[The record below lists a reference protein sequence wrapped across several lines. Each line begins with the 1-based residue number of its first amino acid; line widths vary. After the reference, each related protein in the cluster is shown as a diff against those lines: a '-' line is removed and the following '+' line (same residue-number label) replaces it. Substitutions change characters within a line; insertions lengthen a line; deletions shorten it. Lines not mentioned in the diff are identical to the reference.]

1 LKNFIKT
8 PEARKNDASARNL
21 SIFYATKNHSVYILE
36 LLALMNKWRKDVL
49 SPKVENKVPV
59 KTIGITVNPV
69 AGMGGAVGLKGT
81 DGEAIL
87 KKAVSLGAKPIAPAR
102 AESFLSE
109 LQSANGG
116 IRLVVGA
123 GSMGEDG
130 AKNCGFAHTILG
142 ERKRETNAED
152 TREIAGRMLD
162 KGVDLLV
169 FCGGDGT
176 ARDIQKA
183 VNMHLPVLGVPTGVK
198 MHSAVFA
205 VNPQAAARVA
215 RSFLLGDLPLREAEV
230 MDVDEEAFREGRV
243 SAELYGYVLTPYEP
257 RLIQENKMA
266 SPMTESELR
275 NQAAI
280 AIYVIENMKLDV
292 IYIIG
297 PGTTTR
303 TIGDLLDAKKTL
315 LGVDLFC
322 NKAITTHDANEKQ
335 ILEAIRGKTV
345 QIIVTPI
352 GGQGFIFG
360 RGNQQ
365 ISPEVIR
372 RVGLDNIVVVATA
385 GKLRSLKGL
394 RVDTCDPNLDEAL
407 RSRKLKVM
415 ADYKTEYMIRLE

>member
-1 LKNFIKT
+1 LV
-8 PEARKNDASARNL
+8 PPL
-21 SIFYATKNHSVYILE
+21 ST
-36 LLALMNKWRKDVL
+36 
-49 SPKVENKVPV
+49 ENKSPSAKEHALKA
-59 KTIGITVNPV
+59 KTIGLIVNPV

-81 DGEAIL
+81 DGQAILNEAI
-87 KKAVSLGAKPIAPAR
+87 ALGAKPIAPAR

-109 LQSANGG
+109 LTSAQRG

-123 GSMGEDG
+123 GSMGEDE
-130 AKNCGFAHTILG
+130 AKDCGLTFPVLG
-142 ERKRETNAED
+142 ERKRETRSED
-152 TREIAGRMLD
+152 TREIARKMAAA
-162 KGVDLLV
+162 GVSLLV

-176 ARDIQKA
+176 ARDMLNA
-183 VNMHLPVLGVPTGVK
+183 VGTTVPVLGVPTGVK

-205 VNPQAAARVA
+205 VNPQATARVA
-215 RSFLLGDLPLREAEV
+215 LRFLTGELPLREAEV
-230 MDVDEEAFREGRV
+230 MDVDEKAFREGRL

-257 RLIQENKMA
+257 HLIQANKLA

-280 AIYVIENMKLDV
+280 AVYVIENMKPNV

-322 NKAITTHDANEKQ
+322 NKQIIASDVNEKQ
-335 ILEAIRGKTV
+335 IIDAISGRAA

-365 ISPEVIR
+365 ISAEVIR
-372 RVGLDNIVVVATA
+372 QVGLDNIVVVATES
-385 GKLRSLKGL
+385 KLRSLKGSL
-394 RVDTCDPNLDEAL
+394 KVDTGDASLDDAF
-407 RSRKLKVM
+407 RQRKLKVI
-415 ADYKTEYMIRLE
+415 ADYKIEYPVPVE